1 MSWRSLGEPD
11 PFVVVEAG
19 AGSGRLAVDVLRAA
33 PACTPALRYVL
44 VERSTSLR
52 ALQRE
57 LLTVE
62 PADEALGPFAHSPAD
77 EDALEPVTDAGPIV
91 TQLDELPAVVIDG
104 VVLANELVDNLPVR
118 LVERTGDHWSEVRV
132 GSDDGRFVEV
142 LVAASATLAAEA
154 DAVAPGDSL
163 ADGTRVPVPVDLRSW
178 LERAA
183 ALLRRGDIVL
193 IDYADVARSL
203 AARGHRRWLRTYRT
217 HGRGT
222 DPLDAPGEQDITCDV
237 PVEYL
242 LTTATRVGLR
252 PEDPITQA
260 DWLRALGIDELVDEG
275 AAIWRT
281 RAHLG
286 RSRGDRRS
294 QPCARGR
301 GAHRSLRARSAPGL
315 CPASRLR
322 HRG

>member
-1 MSWRSLGEPD
+1 M
-11 PFVVVEAG
+11 
-19 AGSGRLAVDVLRAA
+19 
-33 PACTPALRYVL
+33 L

-77 EDALEPVTDAGPIV
+77 EDVLEPVTDAGPIV

-104 VVLANELVDNLPVR
+104 VALANELVDNLPVR

-163 ADGTRVPVPVDLRSW
+163 ADGTRVPVPVELRSW

-183 ALLRRGDIVL
+183 VRLRRGDIVL

-203 AARGHRRWLRTYRT
+203 AAWGASSWLRTYRT

-242 LTTATRVGLR
+242 LTTAATAPWVSGPKTRSRR
-252 PEDPITQA
+252 PTGCVRSVSTSSPT
-260 DWLRALGIDELVDEG
+260 
-275 AAIWRT
+275 WRRHRPA

-286 RSRGDRRS
+286 DLGAIAGRSRVHEAAALTDPSGL
-294 QPCARGR
+294 
-301 GAHRSLRARSAPGL
+301 GAHRVFVL
-315 CPASRLR
+315 